1 MHVLLAAGSHAE
13 VQGTAAGTE
22 GLLVADGLW
31 GQTSLLVAALDLH
44 QTDAKV
50 FPPPPRETLSRSTAQ
65 RLPTPVIHPPQSNA
79 QTTAEVPSSHRTHA
93 RERG

>member
-44 QTDAKV
+44 QTQGRTQNPSLTANT
-50 FPPPPRETLSRSTAQ
+50 PGPLSPSR
-65 RLPTPVIHPPQSNA
+65 A
-79 QTTAEVPSSHRTHA
+79 QTADPGNTPSTVKRS
-93 RERG
+93 EYW